1 MKGRGDPQDK
11 DGMEVGGGAAL
22 YHTHTDRLLHETL
35 LHVLNI
41 HTHSKYTDYNIKCAF
56 LI

>member
-41 HTHSKYTDYNIKCAF
+41 HTYSKYTDYNIKCAF